1 MNFNLKLPPERNIK
15 EIEDFFYKKNFKEF
29 IKLSNDR
36 DQRINE
42 LEMKKS
48 FKPELKDLF
57 RLYQFVKLNNR
68 TTILEFGSGWSSL
81 IFAHALK
88 ELKETKSKDTKSLRR
103 NNLFKLFVLENEKKF
118 LNITK
123 KKFEQPKYKNLKSTV
138 HFHFSNVKMISY
150 KGFIATEYD
159 KLPLCNPDFIY
170 LDAPGQFKVKG
181 NVNGISTNHY
191 DMMPMA
197 CDLLKIEYFLIP
209 GVIIVV
215 DGRSA
220 NAAFLRDNFKRKWEY
235 IYDKK
240 NDQHIFFLKE
250 KSLGSINDKLIKF
263 YNSK

>member
-1 MNFNLKLPPERNIK
+1 MNFNLKLPPERSK
-15 EIEDFFYKKNFKEF
+15 QEIEDFFNKKNFSEF
-29 IKLSNDR
+29 IKHSQDR
-36 DQRINE
+36 DQKINE
-42 LEMKKS
+42 LEMKKP

-103 NNLFKLFVLENEKKF
+103 NNLFELFVLENEKKF

-123 KKFEQPKYKNLKSTV
+123 KKFEQTKYKNLKSIV
-138 HFHFSNVKMISY
+138 RFHFSNVKMISY

-235 IYDKK
+235 IHDKK
-240 NDQHIFFLKE
+240 NDQHIFCLKE
-250 KSLGSINDKLIKF
+250 KSLGSVNDKLIRF